1 MTLPGSALARAH
13 VAPRQR
19 ARQSAGL
26 AGPSRRADSR
36 DMLVPPALM
45 HLFQAQDPSVG
56 VMHLCGITRRGQPPT
71 TVARDRQLADRRPPT
86 ADRRPPLRDAA
97 AGQRPVGRRAV
108 ARRDP
113 RPALPDRDAAEV
125 HQRGIRLL
133 LVEKFISRGGGVD
146 RGRGGAGACRYAAEV
161 HQRGVRLLLAEKV
174 HQPRGPEYG
183 TRSGKRGTFARCW
196 RSGSALDDVGA
207 GAARPQRPRWH
218 SPASC
223 RSVPAVTRR
232 ARRLRIAT
240 P

>member
-1 MTLPGSALARAH
+1 MSLPGSALAS
-13 VAPRQR
+13 PRGSP
-19 ARQSAGL
+19 AL
-26 AGPSRRADSR
+26 SRRADSR

-71 TVARDRQLADRRPPT
+71 TVARDRHLADRRPPT
-86 ADRRPPLRDAA
+86 ADRRSVTRLPGSVPSVAGPWPVAILAQLSLTVMPQRCITRKTAA
-97 AGQRPVGRRAV
+97 ARGK
-108 ARRDP
+108 
-113 RPALPDRDAAEV
+113 V
-125 HQRGIRLL
+125 HQPRRRCGPR
-133 LVEKFISRGGGVD
+133 SGW
-146 RGRGGAGACRYAAEV
+146 GRGGAGACRYAAEV

-196 RSGSALDDVGA
+196 RSGSALDDAGA

-232 ARRLRIAT
+232 ARRLRTTT